1 MKAGW
6 CGSGGRI
13 GWEPTDL
20 GEKFFHLHTLEIAD
34 FDGDGNLDL
43 LVGEMGQGKNETPR
57 EIIFRGLDKRI
68 IEPEVIAHLP
78 THGAKAG
85 DITGDGMPDIA
96 GKPYNSGKD
105 QIDLLINRG

>member
-1 MKAGW
+1 MSTRCELRFEHVAIDDDPPGQHNDV
-6 CGSGGRI
+6 CLI
-13 GWEPTDL
+13 GDIN
-20 GEKFFHLHTLEIAD
+20 GN
-34 FDGDGNLDL
+34 GNLDL

-105 QIDLLINRG
+105 QIDLLINRA